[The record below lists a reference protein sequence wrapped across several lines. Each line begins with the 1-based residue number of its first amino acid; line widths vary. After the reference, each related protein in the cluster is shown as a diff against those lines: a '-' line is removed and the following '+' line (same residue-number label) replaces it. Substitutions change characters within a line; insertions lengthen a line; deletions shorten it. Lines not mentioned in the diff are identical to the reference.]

1 MVIKIIITII
11 IKMTIIAI
19 IVMIIINGK
28 LTMDIPLGGSS
39 FPPEEPEDLSLVY
52 CPLLLELRV
61 FVLLHL

>member
-1 MVIKIIITII
+1 MIIRG
-11 IKMTIIAI
+11 I